1 MKKYFSLL
9 LLPFF
14 IVGCLD
20 SPTKPEIPEEP
31 ETPELFMSEIYGDNL
46 VEEDDLFQ
54 LRQIEEGVV
63 FYINENLDLDYYSF
77 QGEVI
82 YNDDKFGLDVIYG
95 LTDGMFVSNLDLSDD
110 EDGFSRARFAMASSD
125 LESIKDLSLFNG
137 EVEKETMLCVTDI
150 VYDEVSY
157 NKTICLQ
164 LTN

>member
-9 LLPFF
+9 LLPLF

-31 ETPELFMSEIYGDNL
+31 ELFMNLVYGDNL

-54 LRQIEEGVV
+54 IKQTDEGVIL
-63 FYINENLDLDYYSF
+63 FINNNLNLEYYSF
-77 QGEVI
+77 QGELI
-82 YNDDKFGLDVIYG
+82 YNDSKFSLNQIYS
-95 LTDGMFVSNLDLSDD
+95 LVDGMFVSNTDLPKDD
-110 EDGFSRARFAMASSD
+110 NGFSRARFAMASTD
-125 LESIKDLSLFNG
+125 VETLKDLVLFKG
-137 EVEKETMLCVTDI
+137 DIEKETMACFKDI

-164 LTN
+164 LTK